1 LVADRYNLN
10 KLLDYETR
18 KEYQIDIAN
27 RFSALDALEIS
38 NVDDIWIKIRDS
50 IYKRESQDSRNT

>member
-1 LVADRYNLN
+1 MVADRYNLN